1 MRGYIVGIV
10 SAALAIGVA
19 ECLIPDGAKTKIY
32 LKLLFSLVLLLVV
45 VKPLGNF
52 ISEAPDFID
61 RLLYPNES
69 EEEHYLEIAEGE
81 MLEVYREKL
90 YEGLVEKF
98 NLTDFS
104 LGIKMG
110 EDRLIE
116 TVTVTLM
123 GKDIFKN
130 PILIE
135 NYVKEGTG
143 ADCIVIVG

>member
-1 MRGYIVGIV
+1 MSRYIVGIV

-19 ECLIPDGAKTKIY
+19 ECLVPDNAKAKTY

-45 VKPLGNF
+45 VKPLGSF
-52 ISEAPDFID
+52 IKEAPDFID

-81 MLEVYREKL
+81 MIDAYREKIS
-90 YEGLVEKF
+90 EGLADNF

-104 LGIKMG
+104 VGVKMSD
-110 EDRLIE
+110 DRLIE

-123 GKDIFKN
+123 GRDIFKN
-130 PILIE
+130 PYLVE
-135 NYVKEGTG
+135 NYVKELTG
-143 ADCIVIVG
+143 AECIVIVG